1 VAAAKQIAIKDDVK
15 AILRDSIEIDGPNV
29 RFVRELERKDWNAC
43 AKVLQALGGK
53 WNRKQQAVVF
63 DIDAESLI
71 EYALGSGKVE
81 NRRTTL
87 QQFFTKPALA
97 LQMLQMLDITERDR
111 FLEPSA
117 GEGALVL
124 PMLGDKVP
132 RPAVIVMIEI
142 DERTHAKLINV
153 AEAFRVVVPDYPV
166 AALHDDFLALELD
179 YRPSVICMNP
189 PFTEGRAEA
198 HTRKAYEMLAPG
210 GRMAAIAGESDF
222 NPGKTAFP
230 GWLAAHGAVIKP
242 APDDGFENTTARAR
256 IIYMTKP

>member
-1 VAAAKQIAIKDDVK
+1 
-15 AILRDSIEIDGPNV
+15 
-29 RFVRELERKDWNAC
+29 
-43 AKVLQALGGK
+43 
-53 WNRKQQAVVF
+53 
-63 DIDAESLI
+63 
-71 EYALGSGKVE
+71 
-81 NRRTTL
+81 
-87 QQFFTKPALA
+87 
-97 LQMLQMLDITERDR
+97 MLQMLDLTATDR

-166 AALHDDFLALELD
+166 AALHDDFLSLTLD

-189 PFTEGRAEA
+189 PFTEGRGEA
-198 HTRKAYEMLAPG
+198 HIRKAYEMLAPG
-210 GRMAAIAGESDF
+210 GRMVAIAGESDF
-222 NPGKTAFP
+222 NPGKTVFP
-230 GWLAAHGAVIKP
+230 GWLAAHGAVIEP